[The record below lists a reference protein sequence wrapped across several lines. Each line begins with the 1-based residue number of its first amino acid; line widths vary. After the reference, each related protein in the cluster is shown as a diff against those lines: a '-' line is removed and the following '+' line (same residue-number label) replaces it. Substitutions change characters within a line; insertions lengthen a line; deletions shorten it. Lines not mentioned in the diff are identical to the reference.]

1 MKKLFTLFLLLF
13 VFGAAIAQE
22 KADAVKEQS
31 PMKPALLVIDTQN
44 AFLKYMSEEKGT
56 TLEMINWAIWLARKN
71 NIPVIRVY
79 HTDPEWGPKP
89 GTEEFEYEKSL
100 QVKEDDPKVIKN
112 FPSSF
117 KKTKLDEILKEKV
130 CNTLYLCGLSATGC
144 VLATYFGAL
153 DLDYHPFMLKG
164 AIMSDNHESTD
175 AVEGFCETVTIDT
188 FGFMLEHH

>member
-1 MKKLFTLFLLLF
+1 MKKLLTLFVLICF
-13 VFGAAIAQE
+13 SIAVMCQE
-22 KADAVKEQS
+22 KDNAVKAQS

-44 AFLKYMSEEKGT
+44 AFMKYMSDEKGT
-56 TLEMINWAIWLARKN
+56 TLEMINWAIWLAREN

-100 QVKEDDPKVIKN
+100 QVKEADPRIIKN

-117 KKTKLDEILKEKV
+117 KKTKLDEILKEKG

-164 AIMSDNHESTD
+164 AIMSNNHVSTD
-175 AVEGFCETVTIDT
+175 AVEGFCETVSLET
-188 FGFMLEHH
+188 FGFMLEHR